1 MQALVRAFG
10 VLLMLTAL
18 AVTLAHAPD
27 RSVDSLVTRWAPP
40 PSDFMYVKGQF
51 VHFRD
56 EGPKTDPVPLVLV
69 HGTAASLHT
78 WQGWV
83 GDLRARKRVIT
94 FDLPGFGLTGP
105 FTGQYAPG
113 DYRADTLA
121 RFTLDFLDALHVP
134 RFAIGGNS
142 LGGEVAWRVAA
153 LAPQRVDRL
162 ILVDATGYAFVPE
175 HIPVGFQL
183 ARVRGLN
190 RLGEFLTPRSVVE
203 DSVRDVYGDP
213 SRVTG
218 ALVDRYFE
226 MMMREGNR
234 HALNLRMEVIASDLA
249 PERIKALTLPTLILW
264 GGKDRLVP
272 PANAQLFHRDIA
284 GSQLVIFPGLGHVP
298 HEEDAQQSVA
308 PVRAFLG
315 LDNPPPP
322 APGTPAARGAPATSA
337 TSASSASSATSVAS
351 VASAAATASGPSA

>member
-1 MQALVRAFG
+1 MQAIVRIFG

-18 AVTLAHAPD
+18 VVTLTHAPD
-27 RSVDSLVTRWAPP
+27 RTVDSLVTRWAPP
-40 PSDFMYVKGQF
+40 PSDFMYVRGQF

-56 EGPKTDPVPLVLV
+56 EGPRDDATPLVLI

-83 GDLRARKRVIT
+83 GDLHGRKRVIT

-105 FTGQYAPG
+105 FTGEYARD

-121 RFTLDFLDALHVP
+121 RFTLDFLDALHLK

-153 LAPQRVDRL
+153 LAPPRVDKL
-162 ILVDATGYAFVPE
+162 ILVDATGYEFVPE
-175 HIPVGFQL
+175 RIPVGFRV
-183 ARVRGLN
+183 ARVPVFN
-190 RLGEFLTPRSVVE
+190 RIGEFLTPRTLVE
-203 DSVRDVYGDP
+203 ESVRDVYGDP
-213 SRVTG
+213 SRVTA

-226 MMMREGNR
+226 MMTREGNR
-234 HALNLRMEVIASDLA
+234 RALNIRMAQVATDIAPA
-249 PERIKALTLPTLILW
+249 RIRTLHVPTLILW
-264 GGKDRLVP
+264 GALDHLVP
-272 PANAQLFHRDIA
+272 PVNAQHFQHDIA

-298 HEEDAQQSVA
+298 QEEDAATTVV

-315 LDNPPPP
+315 LDKPSIPVP
-322 APGTPAARGAPATSA
+322 ADPAASEP
-337 TSASSASSATSVAS
+337 
-351 VASAAATASGPSA
+351 ASGGRPPEAAQPEARSAEKS

>member
-1 MQALVRAFG
+1 MQAIVRVLG

-18 AVTLAHAPD
+18 VVTLTHAPD

-51 VHFRD
+51 VHYRD
-56 EGPKTDPVPLVLV
+56 EGPKDDPTPLVLL

-83 GDLRARKRVIT
+83 GDLHARKRVIT

-105 FTGQYAPG
+105 FTGEYPRD
-113 DYRADTLA
+113 DYRADNLA
-121 RFTLDFLDALHVP
+121 HFTLDFLDALHVA
-134 RFAIGGNS
+134 RFSIGGNS

-153 LAPQRVDRL
+153 RVPARVDKL
-162 ILVDATGYAFVPE
+162 ILVDATGYDFVPE
-175 HIPVGFQL
+175 RIPVGFQV
-183 ARVRGLN
+183 ARIPVFN
-190 RLGEFLTPRSVVE
+190 RVSEYLTPRTLVE
-203 DSVRDVYGDP
+203 ESVRDVYGDP

-226 MMMREGNR
+226 MMTREGNR
-234 HALNLRMEVIASDLA
+234 RALNIRMQEIATDIA
-249 PERIKALTLPTLILW
+249 PERIRTLHVPTLILW
-264 GGKDRLVP
+264 GALDRLVP
-272 PANAQLFHRDIA
+272 PINAQRFHKDIA

-298 HEEDAQQSVA
+298 QEEDALASVA

-315 LDNPPPP
+315 LDRPSTPVPAAPAASEPASGARPP
-322 APGTPAARGAPATSA
+322 AAAQPEARSA
-337 TSASSASSATSVAS
+337 ERT
-351 VASAAATASGPSA
+351 

>member
-40 PSDFMYVKGQF
+40 PSDFMDVKGQL
-51 VHFRD
+51 VHYRD
-56 EGPKTDPVPLVLV
+56 EGPRGDPSPLVLI
-69 HGTAASLHT
+69 HGTASSLHT

-83 GDLRARKRVIT
+83 GSLHARKRVIT

-105 FTGQYAPG
+105 FDGQYPRD
-113 DYRADTLA
+113 DYHADNLA
-121 RFTLDFLDALHVP
+121 RFTLDLLDALHLQ
-134 RFAIGGNS
+134 RFTIGGNS

-153 LAPQRVDRL
+153 MAPSRVDKL

-175 HIPVGFQL
+175 HIPAGFQL
-183 ARVRGLN
+183 ARMTGLN

-226 MMMREGNR
+226 MMLREGNR
-234 HALNLRMEVIASDLA
+234 HALNLRMAVIASDLA
-249 PERIKALTLPTLILW
+249 PERIRTLKLPTLILW

-272 PANAQLFHRDIA
+272 PVNAQRFHADIA
-284 GSQLVIFPGLGHVP
+284 GSQLVVFPALGHVP

-315 LDNPPPP
+315 LDGPV
-322 APGTPAARGAPATSA
+322 AAPAA
-337 TSASSASSATSVAS
+337 
-351 VASAAATASGPSA
+351 ASAPTP

>member
-56 EGPKTDPVPLVLV
+56 EGPKNDPVPLVLV

-83 GDLRARKRVIT
+83 GELRARKRVIT

-105 FTGQYAPG
+105 FTGQYPAD
-113 DYRADTLA
+113 DYRADNLA
-121 RFTLDFLDALHVP
+121 RFTLDFLDRLHVQ

-142 LGGEVAWRVAA
+142 LGGEVAWRVAGM
-153 LAPQRVDRL
+153 APARVDRL
-162 ILVDATGYAFVPE
+162 ILVDATGHDFVPE
-175 HIPVGFQL
+175 HIPIGFQL
-183 ARVRGLN
+183 ARVKGLN
-190 RLGEFLTPRSVVE
+190 RLGEYLTPRSVVE

-234 HALNLRMEVIASDLA
+234 HALNRRMEIIESDLA
-249 PERIKALTLPTLILW
+249 PERIQALKLPTLILW

-272 PANAQLFHRDIA
+272 PANAERFHADIA
-284 GSQLVIFPGLGHVP
+284 GSQLVVFPALGHVP
-298 HEEDAQQSVA
+298 HEEDAPATVV

-315 LDNPPPP
+315 LDS
-322 APGTPAARGAPATSA
+322 PAAPAASPTASA
-337 TSASSASSATSVAS
+337 EPADSRLPSA
-351 VASAAATASGPSA
+351 ASAAASTIAP

>member
-1 MQALVRAFG
+1 MHALVRAFG

-56 EGPKTDPVPLVLV
+56 EGPKNDPLPLVLI
-69 HGTAASLHT
+69 HGTASSLHT
-78 WQGWV
+78 WQGWA

-105 FTGQYAPG
+105 FTGQYPAD
-113 DYRADTLA
+113 DYHADNLA
-121 RFTLDFLDALHVP
+121 SFTLDFLDALHVQ
-134 RFAIGGNS
+134 RVAIGGNS

-153 LAPQRVDRL
+153 MAPARVDRL

-183 ARVRGLN
+183 ARVKGLN

-249 PERIKALTLPTLILW
+249 PERIKTLKLPTLILW

-272 PANAQLFHRDIA
+272 PVNAQRFQGDIA
-284 GSQLVIFPGLGHVP
+284 GSRLVVFPALGHVP
-298 HEEDAQQSVA
+298 QEEDAPQSVA

-315 LDNPPPP
+315 LDQVSAP
-322 APGTPAARGAPATSA
+322 APANARP
-337 TSASSASSATSVAS
+337 
-351 VASAAATASGPSA
+351 AAATASEPA

>member
-1 MQALVRAFG
+1 MQAIVRAIG

-18 AVTLAHAPD
+18 AVTLTHAPD

-56 EGPKTDPVPLVLV
+56 EGPTDDPAPLVLL

-83 GDLRARKRVIT
+83 GDLRASKRVIT

-105 FTGQYAPG
+105 FTGEYPRD
-113 DYRADTLA
+113 DYHADNLA
-121 RFTLDFLDALHVP
+121 RFTLDFLDALHVK

-153 LAPQRVDRL
+153 LAPARVDKL
-162 ILVDATGYAFVPE
+162 ILVDATGYDFVPE
-175 HIPVGFQL
+175 RIPVGL
-183 ARVRGLN
+183 RVARVPVLN
-190 RLGEFLTPRSVVE
+190 RISEFLTPRSVVE

-226 MMMREGNR
+226 MLTREGNR
-234 HALNLRMEVIASDLA
+234 RALNIRMQEVPTDLA
-249 PERIKALTLPTLILW
+249 PERIATLHLPTLILW
-264 GGKDRLVP
+264 GGQDHLVP
-272 PANAQLFHRDIA
+272 PANAHHFQKDIA

-298 HEEDAQQSVA
+298 QEEDAQRSVV

-315 LDNPPPP
+315 LDAASSVSPVPAVRAASKPASGARPP
-322 APGTPAARGAPATSA
+322 AAASPAVRSTKDSR
-337 TSASSASSATSVAS
+337 
-351 VASAAATASGPSA
+351 

>member
-1 MQALVRAFG
+1 MQAIVRAIG
-10 VLLMLTAL
+10 ILLMLTAL
-18 AVTLAHAPD
+18 VVSLTYAPD
-27 RSVDSLVTRWAPP
+27 RSVDSLVTLWAPP

-56 EGPKTDPVPLVLV
+56 EGPKSDPVPLVLI

-78 WQGWV
+78 WQGWA
-83 GDLRARKRVIT
+83 GALRGRRRVIT

-105 FTGQYAPG
+105 FTGEYPRD
-113 DYRADTLA
+113 DYRADNLA
-121 RFTLDFLDALHVP
+121 RFTLDFLDALHVQ

-153 LAPQRVDRL
+153 SVPARVDRL

-175 HIPVGFQL
+175 HIPLGFQV
-183 ARVRGLN
+183 ARVPVLG
-190 RLGEFLTPRSVVE
+190 RLDEYLTPHVLVE

-226 MMMREGNR
+226 MLTREGNR
-234 HALNLRMEVIASDLA
+234 HTLNLRLQIIATDLA
-249 PERIKALTLPTLILW
+249 PGRIRTLALPTLILW
-264 GGKDRLVP
+264 GAKDKLVP
-272 PANAQLFHRDIA
+272 PANAQRFHADIA
-284 GSQLVIFPGLGHVP
+284 GSQLVILPGLGHVP
-298 HEEDAQQSVA
+298 QEEDAQASVA

-315 LDNPPPP
+315 LD
-322 APGTPAARGAPATSA
+322 GPAAARPETPTIAP
-337 TSASSASSATSVAS
+337 
-351 VASAAATASGPSA
+351 

>member
-1 MQALVRAFG
+1 MQAIVRALG

-18 AVTLAHAPD
+18 AITLTHAPD
-27 RSVDSLVTRWAPP
+27 RSVDSLVTLWAPP

-83 GDLRARKRVIT
+83 SELRGHRRVIT

-105 FTGQYAPG
+105 FTGEYPRD
-113 DYRADTLA
+113 DYHVDNLA
-121 RFTLDFLDALHVP
+121 RFTLDFLDALHVQ
-134 RFAIGGNS
+134 RFVIGGNS

-153 LAPQRVDRL
+153 RAPERVDRL

-175 HIPVGFQL
+175 RIPPGFQL
-183 ARVRGLN
+183 ARVPVVN
-190 RLGEFLTPRSVVE
+190 RIGEYLTPKPVIE
-203 DSVRDVYGDP
+203 ASVRDVYADP
-213 SRVTG
+213 SRVSG

-226 MMMREGNR
+226 MLTREGNR
-234 HALNLRMEVIASDLA
+234 HALNKRMEIVATDLA
-249 PERIKALTLPTLILW
+249 PERIRTLKLPTLILW
-264 GGKDRLVP
+264 GAQDHLVP
-272 PANAQLFHRDIA
+272 PVNAQHFQRDIA
-284 GSQLVIFPGLGHVP
+284 GSQLVILPGLGHVP
-298 HEEDAQQSVA
+298 QEEDPHTSVA

-315 LDNPPPP
+315 M
-322 APGTPAARGAPATSA
+322 T
-337 TSASSASSATSVAS
+337 
-351 VASAAATASGPSA
+351 

>member
-1 MQALVRAFG
+1 MQAFVRAFG
-10 VLLMLTAL
+10 ILLMLTAL
-18 AVTLAHAPD
+18 AVTLTHAPD
-27 RSVDSLVTRWAPP
+27 RTVDSLVARWAPR
-40 PSDFMYVKGQF
+40 PSDFMVVKGQF
-51 VHFRD
+51 VHYRD
-56 EGPKTDPVPLVLV
+56 EGPQDDPTPLVLV
-69 HGTAASLHT
+69 HGTASSLHT

-83 GDLRARKRVIT
+83 GALHARKRVIT

-105 FTGQYAPG
+105 FTGQYPAG
-113 DYRADTLA
+113 DYRADNLA
-121 RFTLDFLDALHVP
+121 RFTLDFIDALHVQ

-153 LAPQRVDRL
+153 MAPARVDRL

-183 ARVRGLN
+183 ARVHGLN
-190 RLGEFLTPRSVVE
+190 RLGEFLTPRSVVD

-226 MMMREGNR
+226 MMLREGNR

-249 PERIKALTLPTLILW
+249 PERIRTLRLPTLILW

-272 PANAQLFHRDIA
+272 PVNAQHFHTDIA
-284 GSQLVIFPGLGHVP
+284 GSQLVLFPGLGHVP
-298 HEEDAQQSVA
+298 HEEDAQATIV

-315 LDNPPPP
+315 LDK
-322 APGTPAARGAPATSA
+322 AAAEVPAAPTR
-337 TSASSASSATSVAS
+337 AS
-351 VASAAATASGPSA
+351 P